1 MTDARRTLS
10 WLLLVLVGV
19 VTAGGAFLAVYY
31 APSQPATSLNL
42 AVKSTNAATSYTENL
57 KQTSTTNGVGV
68 LHLVV
73 QAPDRLA
80 GYEQATGRRSYLVVV
95 KNTVYQSVATSIT
108 ASISS
113 RRFYVQH
120 VSNPIRQVDPLPSYL
135 ALVNRAKAIHRNGS
149 VYSFT
154 LATNTGAKAQ
164 LSYTI
169 TGEYVSRVEVRIP
182 GSVTQI
188 DLTNLNSSPP
198 VMLPAKSL
206 IRSGSPTTTTP
217 STTTPSTTTPTTTAP

>member
-73 QAPDRLA
+73 QAPDRAA
-80 GYEQATGRRSYLVVV
+80 GYEQGVGRRSYLVVAG
-95 KNTVYQSVATSIT
+95 NTVYQTTPTKVTNSTTVH
-108 ASISS
+108 
-113 RRFYVQH
+113 RFRVLHVQ
-120 VSNPIRQVDPLPSYL
+120 NPMSQVDPLPSYL
-135 ALVNRAKAIHRNGS
+135 ALVNRAKAIHQNGS

-169 TGEYVSRVEVRIP
+169 TGEYVSRIEVRIP

-188 DLTNLNSSPP
+188 DLTNVNSSPP

-206 IRSGSPTTTTP
+206 IRSGSPTTTT
-217 STTTPSTTTPTTTAP
+217 TPSTTTPTTTAP